1 MSSSVES
8 IVSSGAS
15 WSSSSSIDR
24 CALAQALRLDALP
37 DRVPVR
43 ALELGGQLGVEPLR
57 LADLAAQVLL
67 RLAELAD
74 LLVREVE
81 RLEEDVLGH
90 LVGAGLDHR
99 QAVLRADD
107 DQVERRLLEVL
118 LVRRVEDELAVDA
131 ADAHGADRPEERQRR
146 DHQRGGRPVDAE
158 DVVRRDEVR
167 GEDGADHLHLVAEA
181 LRPER
186 PDRAV
191 DHPGGQ
197 GRALGGAPLT
207 LEEAARDLPGGVR
220 ALLDVDREREEVR
233 AFARLRPAHGRRE
246 HHRVAGAH
254 DDGAVRLLGELAC
267 LEGDLFSADLD
278 GN

>member
-1 MSSSVES
+1 M
-8 IVSSGAS
+8 
-15 WSSSSSIDR
+15 
-24 CALAQALRLDALP
+24 
-37 DRVPVR
+37 PVR
-43 ALELGGQLGVEPLR
+43 ALELGGQLGVEPLH

-74 LLVREVE
+74 LLMREVE

-90 LVGAGLDHR
+90 LFGAGLDHR

-131 ADAHGADRPEERQRR
+131 TDAHGADRPEERERR
-146 DHQRGGRPVDAE
+146 DHQGGGRPVDAE
-158 DVVRRDEVR
+158 DVVRCDEVR
-167 GEDGADHLHLVAEA
+167 GEDGADHLNLVAEA
-181 LRPER
+181 LRPQR

-197 GRALGGAPLT
+197 GRALGGAPFT
-207 LEEAARDLPGGVR
+207 LEEAAGDLPGGVG

-233 AFARLRPAHGRRE
+233 AFARLRPAHGCRE
-246 HHRVAGAH
+246 HHRVARAH
-254 DDGAVRLLGELAC
+254 DDGAVSLLGELAC
-267 LEGDLFSADLD
+267 FERDLFSADLD